1 MVRTLFEPWSIF
13 TWFWRPTQTLE
24 GEGTNLI
31 VVSPWGPRSTHQLKI
46 TFQLSLTHKNTNKHH
61 THTSVACVVE
71 CCWPKCE
78 LVIQLIFPCKIIF
91 LQFDEIITKSYSKFN
106 IFSSLESTNFQIT
119 SIKSYSFTKC
129 FPPIRR
135 LVNPQN
141 LTCKL
146 SYSNFAIYPC
156 YFHSKF
162 LDLIEKH
169 VIVIN

>member
-1 MVRTLFEPWSIF
+1 LFHLEALDLHINSKLHF
-13 TWFWRPTQTLE
+13 NYHLHTKTQTN
-24 GEGTNLI
+24 T
-31 VVSPWGPRSTHQLKI
+31 TH
-46 TFQLSLTHKNTNKHH
+46 TH

-106 IFSSLESTNFQIT
+106 IFSSFESTNFQIT
-119 SIKSYSFTKC
+119 FIKSYSFTKC

-146 SYSNFAIYPC
+146 SYSNFAIPLLLS
-156 YFHSKF
+156 FKVS
-162 LDLIEKH
+162 LDLIEKQ
-169 VIVIN
+169 VIIIN